1 VPELRAEELGSAKMR
16 VGLILLK
23 AAVTSVV
30 FVIVYWIFNSIWG
43 DGQGF
48 TAGNAIAAVISGLI
62 FFLIYSLATYLYE
75 RNKSKRST

>member
-1 VPELRAEELGSAKMR
+1 MR
-16 VGLILLK
+16 VGSILVK

-30 FVIVYWIFNSIWG
+30 FVVVYWIFNSIWG

-62 FFLIYSLATYLYE
+62 FFLIYSVSTYLFE
-75 RNKSKRST
+75 RNKRKRST

>member
-1 VPELRAEELGSAKMR
+1 MR
-16 VGLILLK
+16 VGSILVK

-30 FVIVYWIFNSIWG
+30 FVVVYWIFNSIWG

-62 FFLIYSLATYLYE
+62 FFLIYSVSTHLFE
-75 RNKSKRST
+75 RNKRKRST